1 MRRSI
6 ADMWSRSERILSSGD
21 IIEPLSRV
29 RERGWVRVCQVAAKS
44 GALTRRC
51 APPSPAGGRG
61 AAVDDMSVLVH
72 GDSGSSPR
80 ISRMPSPGA
89 SLIEISDSLNVTPP
103 STGSKAHSDGPSRS
117 TLVIS
122 PALRSEEHTSELQS
136 LLSISYAVFCL

>member
-72 GDSGSSPR
+72 GHSGTSPR

-89 SLIEISDSLNVTPP
+89 SHIEISDWLSVTTPVH
-103 STGSKAHSDGPSRS
+103 GSKAHRDGRQRSPFVIPAYSDPSNC
-117 TLVIS
+117 TL
-122 PALRSEEHTSELQS
+122 E
-136 LLSISYAVFCL
+136 